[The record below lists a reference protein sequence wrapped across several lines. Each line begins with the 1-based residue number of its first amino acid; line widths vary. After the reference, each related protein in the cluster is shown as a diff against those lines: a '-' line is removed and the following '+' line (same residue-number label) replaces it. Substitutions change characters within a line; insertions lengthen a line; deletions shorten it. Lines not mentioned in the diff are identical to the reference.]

1 MMRSLTSSYYS
12 GSEYAAIDMAKFA
25 FYVTVQR
32 FEKNRWRIV
41 GRWGSLSEGPNTNF
55 RSSSNA
61 PWALYIVPVQAEKAT
76 AAAQA
81 LFWGCAG
88 KNIKAKLPFHGMRQD
103 FGAF

>member
-1 MMRSLTSSYYS
+1 LK
-12 GSEYAAIDMAKFA
+12 GIIGELL
-25 FYVTVQR
+25 
-32 FEKNRWRIV
+32 
-41 GRWGSLSEGPNTNF
+41 GPWGSLSEGPNTNF

-81 LFWGCAG
+81 LYWGCAG
-88 KNIKAKLPFHGMRQD
+88 KNFKAKLPFHGMRQD

>member
-1 MMRSLTSSYYS
+1 MHFDPTPP
-12 GSEYAAIDMAKFA
+12 I
-25 FYVTVQR
+25 TVQS
-32 FEKNRWRIV
+32 FEKDHWWHV
-41 GRWGSLSEGPNTNF
+41 GPWGSLSEGPNTDF

-61 PWALYIVPVQAEKAT
+61 PWALYIVPVQAEKAP

-88 KNIKAKLPFHGMRQD
+88 KNFKAKLPFHGMRKD